1 MTLESRSPDEI
12 FARGGYGAKGSVGFL
27 LARVSLSHC
36 FHSGVWYGHFSSSM
50 HHSGGSGSRKA
61 ASRRARVRQR
71 GMPCLASSTNA
82 CVVGKTPHSRAVLSL
97 DAATTCRPS
106 GLNAALLGE
115 KPPENITLHG
125 AHDFNSGGEIGS
137 VSAASSAFSAQIGKQ
152 FKRVG
157 NTLTIG

>member
-1 MTLESRSPDEI
+1 
-12 FARGGYGAKGSVGFL
+12 
-27 LARVSLSHC
+27 
-36 FHSGVWYGHFSSSM
+36 
-50 HHSGGSGSRKA
+50 
-61 ASRRARVRQR
+61 
-71 GMPCLASSTNA
+71 MPHLVSSTNA
-82 CVVGKTPHSRAVLSL
+82 CVVGKTSHSRAVLSL
-97 DAATTCRPS
+97 EAVTTCRPS